1 MLKNIHTPV
10 QLMEHLDE
18 NIEYGVIDK
27 NGNKFTDSSSEK
39 FQFVCNNEW
48 FLRPVQQILLDKI
61 GHCYDQVEIERYWF
75 ENNNYEVKTFWI
87 SAYQPEIENS
97 GFSHTYLL
105 FKENN
110 QWKLFEHSDY
120 YNRGIFSFNSLN
132 EAIIFQ
138 AKNQIETAEKC
149 LKPEKAYSV
158 CIKEYLKPKTN
169 LNMTEFLE
177 FINNSKDINV
187 DMF

>member
-10 QLMEHLDE
+10 QLMEYLDE

-61 GHCYDQVEIERYWF
+61 GHCYDQVEIE
-75 ENNNYEVKTFWI
+75 
-87 SAYQPEIENS
+87 NS

-138 AKNQIETAEKC
+138 AKNQIKTAEKC
-149 LKPEKAYSV
+149 VKPEKRYSV
-158 CIKEYLKPKTN
+158 CIKEYSKPKTN

-187 DMF
+187 NMF